1 MTNADGEHLFENPAQ
16 PETED
21 AHEYGQRPPYKQ
33 WYLAEKEKVKQ
44 LEAAAAAGSSTT
56 DNDVQKKVEGKLN
69 KLGVDKIK
77 ALSRDLTGD
86 TAARKAA
93 AVTAIAQHLLA

>member
-1 MTNADGEHLFENPAQ
+1 MEFALRGMSW
-16 PETED
+16 ED
-21 AHEYGQRPPYKQ
+21 F
-33 WYLAEKEKVKQ
+33 
-44 LEAAAAAGSSTT
+44 SSSVPTT
-56 DNDVQKKVEGKLN
+56 DDDVQKKVEGKLN

-77 ALSRDLTGD
+77 ALSRDLTGN